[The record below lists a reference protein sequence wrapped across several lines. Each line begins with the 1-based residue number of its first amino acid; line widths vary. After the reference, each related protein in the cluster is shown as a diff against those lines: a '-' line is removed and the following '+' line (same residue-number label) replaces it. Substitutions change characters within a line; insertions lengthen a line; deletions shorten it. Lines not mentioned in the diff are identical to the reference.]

1 MQKKSGIQGFGIQ
14 CPTMYIVSIFRY
26 DCQGQLVEPFL
37 IGICGGSA
45 SGKTTV
51 ADKIIKVTHLH
62 PHLGPMLSTFAEVFT
77 WFTDFF

>member
-1 MQKKSGIQGFGIQ
+1 MAFLDFWHPVFISLLYF
-14 CPTMYIVSIFRY
+14 PFRY

-51 ADKIIKVTHLH
+51 ADKIIKVTKEH
-62 PHLGPMLSTFAEVFT
+62 FK
-77 WFTDFF
+77 